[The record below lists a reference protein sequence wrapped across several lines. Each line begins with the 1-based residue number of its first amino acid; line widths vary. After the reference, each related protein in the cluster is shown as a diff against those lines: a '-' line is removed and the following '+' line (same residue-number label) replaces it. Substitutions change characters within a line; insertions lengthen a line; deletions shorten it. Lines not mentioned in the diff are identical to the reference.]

1 MKEYQNFSEM
11 GVPKNYKFT
20 KVDLFDRFTQFPPE
34 EFAPYVQISNKG
46 IMKDDISATSK
57 FSLCQNERT
66 IVIAAYSCLIVFKRF
81 CTKKH
86 SRSSKNEIL

>member
-34 EFAPYVQISNKG
+34 EFAPYIQISNKG
-46 IMKDDISATSK
+46 NMKDDISATSK
-57 FSLCQNERT
+57 FSLLQNEKT
-66 IVIAAYSCLIVFKRF
+66 IVIRAYSCLKTVTRNM
-81 CTKKH
+81 
-86 SRSSKNEIL
+86 KNYH